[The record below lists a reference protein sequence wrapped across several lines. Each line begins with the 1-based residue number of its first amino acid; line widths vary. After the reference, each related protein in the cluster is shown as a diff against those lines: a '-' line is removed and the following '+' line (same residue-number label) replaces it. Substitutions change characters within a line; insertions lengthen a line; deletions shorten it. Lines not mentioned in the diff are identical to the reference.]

1 MNSTFKRNLLIG
13 FGLSLF
19 LLLVSSIASYTSIQN
34 LLRSAY
40 WVDHTNQVT
49 LGLENVKNYLEG
61 AETGQR
67 GFLLTAD
74 ADFLEPF
81 NGAFDSARA
90 NIKDVR
96 NLTIDNPPQTVS
108 SRQLDLTVDQLY
120 KLQVSMMEDH
130 RAGHPLSYDSLRKT
144 KMLMDNVRHI
154 ISTMEVREQR
164 LMGERTEQMKKFAL
178 YTPAFIILAAILSLL
193 ITVFFYVRVQ
203 RDFNEKEKMQH
214 ALQQKDVDMARRVS
228 IIRDIATTIAGGD
241 YAVRVSDTE
250 SDALGNVSL
259 ALNSMAN
266 ALETSFTEL
275 ANKEWLQTGVASL
288 NNKMVGEKD
297 VQFLT
302 RQVIEFVT
310 SYTHGIAGALYLVNA
325 EDVLF
330 LSAGYALDREA
341 RERPLRM
348 GEGLAGQCAQ
358 SGEMIQLNN
367 IENGD
372 IRVSIAGGELTP
384 RYLLAYPVYH
394 EHHVKGVLEIA
405 SLTPFTEND
414 LNFLQT
420 VSHNIGLVVVAAENR
435 NRMQELLEET
445 QAQAEELQ
453 SQHSELENINAE
465 LEMQTQKLAT
475 SEEELKV
482 QQEELQQANRELEER
497 SKLLQERNQVILERN
512 LEIQRKAE
520 ELELSTRYKSEFL
533 ANMSHELRTP
543 LNSILLLSRLIAE
556 NNEGNLSA
564 DQVESAEVIQSS
576 GKGLLNLI
584 DEILDLSRI
593 ESGKMELEY
602 MEVPVKAIAQDMQSL
617 FTPIAKEK
625 GLAFNIETDPLLP
638 TLMETDKMRLEQ
650 ILKNLIS
657 NALKFTAAGSVTLTF
672 SSLAGDA
679 GSVKI
684 AVRDTGIGVPVD
696 KQAVIFEAFQ
706 QADGST
712 RRKYGG
718 TGLGLSISRE
728 LAKLLGG
735 EIHLASVVGEGSE
748 FSIIIPLR
756 KPREAGGIFTPA
768 PPAPASVTTASLP
781 ATNGHSSAAQT
792 APRLT
797 ATVIPQD
804 VPDDRSEIA
813 ASDKVVLIVEDDTS
827 FANALLDFTHQRGFK
842 GLVSVRG
849 DQVMEMALQ
858 YKPAA
863 ILLDIVLPIKDG
875 WEVMSELK
883 ENPHTRHIPVHI
895 MSSMEVKRESLLKGA
910 VDFSN
915 KPFQMERMQEI
926 FQKLEDVLSRNPKKV
941 LIVEEN
947 IKHAKALSYFLG
959 SFDVQTEITHNIK
972 DSISELMNPD
982 VNCVILDM
990 TLADK
995 QAYEALEPIKQNAG
1009 LENLPIIIFT
1019 GRNLSKSEENQIKQY
1034 ADSIVVKTAHSYQR
1048 ILDEVALFLHLI
1060 QEKSDLYK
1068 NTSSR
1073 HATLKEALE
1082 GKTVLIADDD
1092 VRNIF
1097 SLTKALEQ
1105 HKMKIISAL
1114 DGKEALVQLERNPQ
1128 VDIVLMD
1135 MMMPEMDGYT
1145 AIKQIR
1151 QQPRWKGLP
1160 VLAVTAKTMNGD
1172 REKCIEAGASD
1183 YISKPVDV
1191 DQMVSLLRV
1200 WLYE

>member
-1 MNSTFKRNLLIG
+1 MNSTFKRNLVIG

-49 LGLENVKNYLEG
+49 LGLENVKNFLEG

-67 GFLLTAD
+67 GFLLTGD
-74 ADFLEPF
+74 GDFLEPF

-90 NIKDVR
+90 NIRYVR
-96 NLTIDNPPQTVS
+96 NLTTDNPPQVVS
-108 SRQLDLTVDQLY
+108 SRQLELLVDQLY
-120 KLQVSMMEDH
+120 RLQITMMEDH
-130 RAGHPLSYDSLRKT
+130 KAGHPVNYDSLRKS
-144 KMLMDNVRHI
+144 KMLMDNVRGI
-154 ISTMEVREQR
+154 IATMETREQH

-178 YTPAFIILAAILSLL
+178 YTPAFIILAALLSLV
-193 ITVFFYVRVQ
+193 ITVFFYIRVQ
-203 RDFNEKEKMQH
+203 RDFAEKEKMQS
-214 ALQQKDVDMARRVS
+214 ALQQKDVEMAKRIG
-228 IIRDIATTIAGGD
+228 IIRDIAATIAAGD

-250 SDALGNVSL
+250 SDALGNVSV

-266 ALETSFTEL
+266 SLETSFTDL
-275 ANKEWLQTGVASL
+275 ANKEWLQTGVATL

-297 VQFLT
+297 VQNLT
-302 RQVIEFVT
+302 SQIIEFVT
-310 SYTHGIAGALYLVNA
+310 TYIHGIAGALYLLNA
-325 EDVLF
+325 EDMLF

-341 RERPLRM
+341 RERRLRL
-348 GEGLAGQCAQ
+348 GEGLAGQCAR
-358 SGEMIQLNN
+358 SGEMIQLND
-367 IENGD
+367 IESSD
-372 IRVSIAGGELTP
+372 IRVRIAGGELKP
-384 RYLLAYPVYH
+384 RYLIAHPVFH
-394 EHHVKGVLEIA
+394 EHQVKGVLEIA

-420 VSHNIGLVVVAAENR
+420 ISHNIGLVIVAAENR

-465 LEMQTQKLAT
+465 LEMQTQRLAT

-556 NNEGNLSA
+556 NNEGNLSK

-602 MEVPVKAIAQDMQSL
+602 TEVPIKAVAQDMQSL
-617 FTPIAKEK
+617 FAPIAKEK
-625 GLAFNIETDPLLP
+625 GLAFNIATDPLLP
-638 TLMETDKMRLEQ
+638 SLMETDKMRLEQ
-650 ILKNLIS
+650 ILKNLVS

-672 SSLAGDA
+672 SSLPGDA

-706 QADGST
+706 QADGGT

-735 EIHLASVVGEGSE
+735 EIHLDSVPDEGSE

-756 KPREAGGIFTPA
+756 KPRDTDGYA
-768 PPAPASVTTASLP
+768 PPAPVTNTTAPVAGTP
-781 ATNGHSSAAQT
+781 AASGNGSAHI

-797 ATVIPQD
+797 AAVIPQD
-804 VPDDRSEIA
+804 VPDDRNNITPH
-813 ASDKVVLIVEDDTS
+813 DKIVLIVEDDTA
-827 FANALLDFTHQRGFK
+827 FANALLAFTHQRGFK

-849 DQVMEMALQ
+849 DLVMEMALQ

-863 ILLDIVLPIKDG
+863 ILLDIVLPVKDG
-875 WEVMSELK
+875 WEVMAELK
-883 ENPHTRHIPVHI
+883 ENPQTRHIPVHI

-926 FQKLEDVLSRNPKKV
+926 FQKLEDVLSRHPKKV

-947 IKHAKALSYFLG
+947 IKHAKALSYFLD
-959 SFDVQTEITHNIK
+959 SFEVQTEITHSIK

-995 QAYEALEPIKQNAG
+995 QAYEALEPIKHNPG

-1060 QEKSDLYK
+1060 QEKNDLYK
-1068 NTSSR
+1068 NTSNR
-1073 HATLKEALE
+1073 HTTLKEALE

-1145 AIKQIR
+1145 AIKEIR
-1151 QQPRWKGLP
+1151 QQQRWKGLP

-1191 DQMVSLLRV
+1191 DQLVSLLRV

>member
-13 FGLSLF
+13 FGLSL
-19 LLLVSSIASYTSIQN
+19 LLLLMSSIASYTSIQH
-34 LLRSAY
+34 LLRSAF

-49 LGLENVKNYLEG
+49 IGLDHVKNYVEG

-67 GFLLTAD
+67 GFLLTGD
-74 ADFLEPF
+74 DQYLEPF
-81 NGAFDSARA
+81 YGAFDSARA
-90 NIKDVR
+90 NIRKVSD
-96 NLTIDNPPQTVS
+96 LTSDNPPQTVS
-108 SRQLDLTVDQLY
+108 ANQLLLVINQLSA
-120 KLQVSMMEDH
+120 LQLAMMQEH
-130 RAGHPLSYDSLRKT
+130 RAGRPLSIDSLRKS
-144 KMLMDNVRHI
+144 KMFMDSVRGI
-154 ISTMEVREQR
+154 VSTMESREQR
-164 LMGERTEQMKKFAL
+164 LMVQRTEQMRKFAL

-193 ITVFFYVRVQ
+193 ITIFFYSRVK
-203 RDFNEKEKMQH
+203 RDFDEKEKMQG
-214 ALQQKDVDMARRVS
+214 ALQKKDMDIARRIG
-228 IIRDIATTIAGGD
+228 IIREIASSIAGGN
-241 YAVRVSDTE
+241 YAVRVSDME
-250 SDALGNVSL
+250 SDALGNVSV
-259 ALNSMAN
+259 ALNAMAN
-266 ALETSFTEL
+266 SLETSFTQL
-275 ANKEWLQTGVASL
+275 ANKEWLQTGVANL

-297 VQFLT
+297 VQFLAS
-302 RQVIEFVT
+302 QIVEFVT
-310 SYTHGIAGALYLVNA
+310 VYIHGIAGGLYLVNND
-325 EDVLF
+325 ELLH
-330 LSAGYALDREA
+330 LSAGYALDKTVRD
-341 RERPLRM
+341 RPLRL
-348 GEGLAGQCAQ
+348 GEGLAGQCALN
-358 SGEMIQLNN
+358 GEVIRLDN
-367 IENGD
+367 IEPAD
-372 IRVSIAGGELTP
+372 IHVSIAGGDLTP
-384 RYLLAYPVYH
+384 RHLIVYPIFY
-394 EHHVKGVLEIA
+394 ERQVKGVLEIA
-405 SLTPFTEND
+405 SLTPFSDND
-414 LNFLQT
+414 LIFLQN
-420 VSHNIGLVVVAAENR
+420 VSHNIGLVIVAAENR

-445 QAQAEELQ
+445 QAQSEELQ

-465 LEMQTQKLAT
+465 LEMQTQKLQT

-497 SKLLQERNQVILERN
+497 SKLLQDRNQVILERN

-556 NNEGNLSA
+556 NNEGNLSS
-564 DQVESAEVIQSS
+564 DQVESAEVILSS

-602 MEVPVKAIAQDMQSL
+602 NEVPVKVIAADMQSL
-617 FTPIAKEK
+617 FTPIAREK
-625 GLAFNIETDPLLP
+625 GLEFNVDIDPLLP
-638 TLMETDKMRLEQ
+638 SLIETDKMRLEQ

-657 NALKFTAAGSVTLTF
+657 NALKFTAAGSVTLQF
-672 SSLAGDA
+672 ASLAGDA
-679 GSVKI
+679 NSVKMS
-684 AVRDTGIGVPVD
+684 VRDTGIGVPID
-696 KQAVIFEAFQ
+696 KQSVIFEAFQ

-728 LAKLLGG
+728 LAKLLNG
-735 EIHLASVVGEGSE
+735 EIHLHSVINEGSE
-748 FSIIIPLR
+748 FSLIIPLN
-756 KPREAGGIFTPA
+756 KPWEANAFTPSA
-768 PPAPASVTTASLP
+768 SPASTPMVPVPASIAYP
-781 ATNGHSSAAQT
+781 THDVPT
-792 APRLT
+792 PRLT
-797 ATVIPQD
+797 AKVIPQD
-804 VPDDRSEIA
+804 IPDDRDNLQANDTI
-813 ASDKVVLIVEDDTS
+813 VLIVEDDTP
-827 FANALLDFTHQRGFK
+827 FAHALLDFTHQRGFK

-849 DQVMEMALQ
+849 DLAMEMALQ

-875 WEVMSELK
+875 WEVMAELK
-883 ENPHTRHIPVHI
+883 ENPQTRHIPVHI
-895 MSSMEVKRESLLKGA
+895 MSSMEVKRESLQKGA
-910 VDFSN
+910 VDFST
-915 KPFQMERMQEI
+915 KPFNIERMQEI
-926 FQKLEDVLSRNPKKV
+926 FQKLEDVLSHNPKKV

-947 IKHAKALSYFLG
+947 IKHAKALSYFLA
-959 SFDVQTEITHNIK
+959 SFDVQTEITHDIK
-972 DSISELMNPD
+972 ESIIRLQDPD

-990 TLADK
+990 TLTDK
-995 QAYEALEPIKQNAG
+995 QAYDALEPIKQNPG

-1060 QEKSDLYK
+1060 QEKNDLYK
-1068 NTSSR
+1068 STTSR
-1073 HATLKEALE
+1073 HATIKEALE

-1114 DGKEALVQLERNPQ
+1114 DGKEALAQLEKYPQ

-1145 AIKQIR
+1145 AIRNIR
-1151 QQPRWKGLP
+1151 QQQRFKGLP

-1191 DQMVSLLRV
+1191 DQLISLLRV